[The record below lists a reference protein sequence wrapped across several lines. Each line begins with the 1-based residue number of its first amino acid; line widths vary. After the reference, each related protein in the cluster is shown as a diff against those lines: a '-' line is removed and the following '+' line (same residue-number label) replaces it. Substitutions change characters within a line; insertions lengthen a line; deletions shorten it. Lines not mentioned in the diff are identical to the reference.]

1 MSRLVLGTRGSALAL
16 WQADHVASRLRKL
29 HDGLDVEVRE
39 IKTRGDVDREVP
51 FGQLEGKGFF
61 VKEIETALQAGEI
74 DLAVHSLKDMPSE
87 LPRGLAL
94 SAILER
100 HDPRDAV
107 ITADG
112 SDLLDLPPGTVLG
125 TGSMRRRSQLLH
137 ARSDLRV
144 TGVRG
149 NVNTRLRKLSEGRFG
164 ALILALAGIERL
176 GITDVPLRAIPVE
189 VCLPAVGQGA
199 VTVETRADDEE
210 TRRFVDPLNHEP
222 TVRAVT
228 AERAFLARL
237 EGGCLAPATAHARI
251 GGESVRVEGMVGDP
265 DGKRMLRARVEGT
278 SGQERELGD
287 ALARELLDAGAAT
300 LLREARQEADS

>member
-1 MSRLVLGTRGSALAL
+1 M
-16 WQADHVASRLRKL
+16 WQADHVANRLRNL
-29 HDGLDVEVRE
+29 HDGLEVEIRK

-87 LPRGLAL
+87 LPEGLAL
-94 SAILER
+94 SAILKR

-107 ITADG
+107 VTGDG
-112 SDLLDLPPGTVLG
+112 VDFLDLPEGTVLG

-137 ARSDLRV
+137 ARPGLRV
-144 TGVRG
+144 TDVRG
-149 NVNTRLRKLSEGRFG
+149 NVNTRLRKLSEGQFG

-176 GITDVPLRAIPVE
+176 GITDVPVRPIPVE

-199 VTVETRADDEE
+199 VTVETRADDET
-210 TRRFVDPLNHEP
+210 TRRFVDLLNHEP

-237 EGGCLAPATAHARI
+237 EGGCLAPATAHARLQ
-251 GGESVRVEGMVGDP
+251 GESVVVEGIVGDA
-265 DGKRMLRARVEGT
+265 DGKRMLRDRVEGT
-278 SGQERELGD
+278 RGDERDLD
-287 ALARELLDAGAAT
+287 DTPARKLLDAGAAT
-300 LLREARQEADS
+300 LLRESRQDGAS

>member
-1 MSRLVLGTRGSALAL
+1 M
-16 WQADHVASRLRKL
+16 WQADHVANRLRNL
-29 HDGLDVEVRE
+29 HDGLEVEIRK

-87 LPRGLAL
+87 LPEGLAL
-94 SAILER
+94 SAILKR

-107 ITADG
+107 VTGDG
-112 SDLLDLPPGTVLG
+112 VDFLDLPEGTVLG

-137 ARSDLRV
+137 ARPGLRV
-144 TGVRG
+144 TDVRG
-149 NVNTRLRKLSEGRFG
+149 NVNTRLRKLSEGQFG

-176 GITDVPLRAIPVE
+176 GITDVPVRPIPVE

-199 VTVETRADDEE
+199 VTVETRADDET
-210 TRRFVDPLNHEP
+210 TRRFVDLLNHEP

-237 EGGCLAPATAHARI
+237 EGGCLAPATAHARLQ
-251 GGESVRVEGMVGDP
+251 GESVVVEGIVGDA
-265 DGKRMLRARVEGT
+265 DGKRMLRDRVEGT
-278 SGQERELGD
+278 RGDERDLGD
-287 ALARELLDAGAAT
+287 TLARKLLDAGAAT
-300 LLREARQEADS
+300 LLRESRQDGAS